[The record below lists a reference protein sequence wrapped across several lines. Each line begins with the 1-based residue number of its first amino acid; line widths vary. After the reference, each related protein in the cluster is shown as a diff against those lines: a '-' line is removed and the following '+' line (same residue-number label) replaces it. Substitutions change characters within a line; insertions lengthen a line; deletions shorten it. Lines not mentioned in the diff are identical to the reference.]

1 MSHPTVSGQHP
12 FSVEPPTSAARQV
25 PADEIELLAR
35 LRTGNEEA
43 YEALV
48 ATHAGPML
56 RVARRM
62 LRNEDDAR
70 DAVQDAFLS
79 ALRSLD
85 RFQGDAKLATWL
97 HRIVVN
103 ACLMKLRRR
112 RRKPELAIEDLL
124 PRFLEDGHQVRPSS
138 EWNLPA
144 DEAVGRGEIRMLVRS
159 CIDRLPESYRT
170 VLLLRDIEDVDTEE
184 TARLLD
190 ISSTAV
196 KVRLH
201 RARQALRTLLDPH
214 FKPANRSGRA

>member
-1 MSHPTVSGQHP
+1 MPG
-12 FSVEPPTSAARQV
+12 
-25 PADEIELLAR
+25 PADELELLAR
-35 LRTGNEEA
+35 LRAGSQEA

-48 ATHAGPML
+48 ASHAGPML

-62 LRNEDDAR
+62 LRNEEDAR

-79 ALRSLD
+79 ALRSLKQ
-85 RFQGDAKLATWL
+85 FQGDAKLATWL

-103 ACLMKLRRR
+103 ASLMKLRRR
-112 RRKPELAIEDLL
+112 RRKPELSIEDLL
-124 PRFLEDGHQVRPSS
+124 PRFLEDGHQVRSSS

-144 DEAVGRGEIRMLVRS
+144 DEAVGRGEVRVLVRS

-170 VLLLRDIEDVDTEE
+170 VLLLRDIEEVDTEE
-184 TARLLD
+184 AARLLD
-190 ISSTAV
+190 ISPTAV

-214 FKPANRSGRA
+214 FTTDHRSGRA

>member
-1 MSHPTVSGQHP
+1 MTHPTVSGQLTTP
-12 FSVEPPTSAARQV
+12 NRQV
-25 PADEIELLAR
+25 SPATPGPADELELLAR
-35 LRTGNEEA
+35 LRAGSEEA
-43 YEALV
+43 YVTLV
-48 ATHAGPML
+48 ASHTGAML

-62 LRNEDDAR
+62 LRNEEDAR

-85 RFQGDAKLATWL
+85 QFQGEAKLATWL

-103 ACLMKLRRR
+103 ASLMKLRRR

-124 PRFLEDGHQVRPSS
+124 PRFLEDGHQVHSSS

-144 DEAVGRGEIRMLVRS
+144 DEAVGRREVRVLVRS
-159 CIDRLPESYRT
+159 CIDRLPETYRT
-170 VLLLRDIEDVDTEE
+170 VLLLRDIEDFDTEE
-184 TARLLD
+184 AARLLE
-190 ISSTAV
+190 ISPTAV

-214 FKPANRSGRA
+214 FNSTHRTGRA

>member
-1 MSHPTVSGQHP
+1 MSYPTVPGER
-12 FSVEPPTSAARQV
+12 SVSFGPPPS
-25 PADEIELLAR
+25 PALPDEIELLAR
-35 LRTGNEEA
+35 LRGGSEEA

-48 ATHAGPML
+48 ARHAGPML

-85 RFQGDAKLATWL
+85 KFQGDAKLATWL

-124 PRFLEDGHQVRPSS
+124 PRFLEDGHQVTSSS
-138 EWNLPA
+138 EWSLPA
-144 DEAVGRGEIRMLVRS
+144 DEALGRQEIRGMVRS

-170 VLLLRDIEDVDTEE
+170 VLLLRDIEDMDTEE
-184 TARLLD
+184 TAHLLD
-190 ISSTAV
+190 ISPTAV

-214 FKPANRSGRA
+214 FNSANLLSRV